1 MSFLDSLAAPIGGA
15 VAFLMRPVTLHAPG
29 TPTSDGQ
36 GGQIAG
42 TPINHACAGLVTDYS
57 DALKAISNG
66 AIQVNDRK
74 LTVTAASM
82 PAGIVPQIGW
92 GVTAD
97 GGAWAVIAVKRDP
110 AGATYDLQVRPA

>member
-1 MSFLDSLAAPIGGA
+1 MTFLDSLTGPIGGA
-15 VAFLMRPVTLHAPG
+15 VAFLMRPVSLHAPG
-29 TPTSDGQ
+29 APTDDGQ
-36 GGQIAG
+36 GGEIPG
-42 TPINHACAGLVTDYS
+42 VPVDHACSGLVTDYS

-74 LTVTAASM
+74 LIVTATSM

-92 GVTAD
+92 GVTAE
-97 GGAWAVIAVKRDP
+97 GSAWAVIAVKRDP